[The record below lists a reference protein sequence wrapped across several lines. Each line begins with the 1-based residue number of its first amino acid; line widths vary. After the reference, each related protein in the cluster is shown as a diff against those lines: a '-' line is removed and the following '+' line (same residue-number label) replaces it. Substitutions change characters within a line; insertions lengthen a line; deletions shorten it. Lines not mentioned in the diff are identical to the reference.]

1 MLEYYPLKRASAQKM
16 LSHRWLKMK
25 PNYDYKMSETE
36 YAEFMARKQQAQ
48 AESPDSGHEMYPETE
63 DNEGDDESDFDSG
76 SDRDLDEDIWYN
88 EPHDYYG
95 YKHLLNRSYDN
106 GVYVGYADGI
116 ITGEL
121 DQEANWQFKNNKGK

>member
-63 DNEGDDESDFDSG
+63 DNEGDDESDDMKGLQDIRYINGIINPNSPTSKTNKSMFK
-76 SDRDLDEDIWYN
+76 DLDQSDDAE
-88 EPHDYYG
+88 
-95 YKHLLNRSYDN
+95 
-106 GVYVGYADGI
+106 
-116 ITGEL
+116 
-121 DQEANWQFKNNKGK
+121 